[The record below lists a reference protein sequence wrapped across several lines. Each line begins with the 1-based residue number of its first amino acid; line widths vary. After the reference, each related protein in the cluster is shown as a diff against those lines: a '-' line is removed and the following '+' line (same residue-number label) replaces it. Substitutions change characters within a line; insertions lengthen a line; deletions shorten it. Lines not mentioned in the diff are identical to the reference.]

1 MKIEVSTTPEQ
12 FSEYVTQNLNQ
23 QSLTETVVGIDEKRA
38 NDAVA
43 KNMFENELFGNLVI
57 SEDQANKRLWYS
69 SLLSR
74 ARH

>member
-23 QSLTETVVGIDEKRA
+23 QSLTETVVGIDEQRA

-43 KNMFENELFGNLVI
+43 ENMFENELFDNLVI
-57 SEDQANKRLWYS
+57 SDATPLM
-69 SLLSR
+69 
-74 ARH
+74 

>member
-23 QSLTETVVGIDEKRA
+23 QSLTETVVGIDEQSG

-57 SEDQANKRLWYS
+57 SDATPLM
-69 SLLSR
+69 
-74 ARH
+74 